1 MKKFAKAMEIPAART
16 SLGLLLAFAGGFIF
30 SGSAVAG
37 VASFADISLA
47 GALELPYAVAAL
59 IGGMIRGVLTDS
71 IGRGIVKL
79 AAMSFIVIAKLF
91 TGGKESPIRCGII
104 TAAAVML
111 SGAAVSS
118 LIGEMPQK
126 LLFYAFY
133 AALSGFS
140 AFCGA
145 ELISSL
151 GSEKVVSLKGFSG
164 GCYAVIYIVYI
175 ASLYS
180 LRLPAVNAG
189 FIVGA
194 ALTLLA
200 ACFYGGI
207 GGVTVGGL
215 TAFGAFLVSS
225 DVGVSSAVLP
235 AAGLFAGLV
244 KRDNKL
250 LSAVVFS
257 LLCYSMSVLT
267 GAFTDGADVT
277 LSVVCG
283 AALFLIAAPYFS
295 DRWVSAGE
303 SNTADTQ
310 GIGHERADF
319 LSDVI
324 EAVRVDAGRVS
335 AALWAAEPETQS
347 EGRQTVCGACV
358 RRSVCDGFDS
368 ETAGEII
375 PEIPDR
381 CVKKRE
387 LAEEFEKG
395 FRDRTARQLMKLRYS
410 QERSL
415 LNEQLRIME
424 EVLRSTAEDRD
435 IRPSGTVS
443 RKVTELLEAHGLS
456 PLRTTAYYNAANRL
470 VTEIYFGSEDIPTGT
485 SRICDLVS
493 DGLGLEL
500 TAAAPVSSANESRV
514 SLYERPQ
521 YTAEIYSASVCA
533 EGSEVS
539 GDSSAVFT
547 DSEGTCYIALSD
559 GMGTG
564 KSAAVDS
571 HMVIGLFRRL
581 VCGGMDCVSAVKLVN
596 SVMVNKCRDESFATF
611 DAVRFDPDSCVL
623 TAIKSGAAATLIR
636 RGDSVMKTSAPTFP
650 IGINENAEVFTA
662 DFELA
667 HNDIVI
673 MFSDGI
679 TENAFL
685 FIKELLLGGDDV
697 REIVREIAVKS
708 STFQQSEHT
717 DDVTVI
723 GVKIFKN

>member
-1 MKKFAKAMEIPAART
+1 MKRIEKAMEMPAART
-16 SLGLLLAFAGGFIF
+16 SLGLLLAFAGGFVF

-47 GALELPYAVAAL
+47 GALELPYAAAAL
-59 IGGMIRGVLTDS
+59 IGGIVRGVLTDS
-71 IGRGIVKL
+71 VGRGIVKL

-91 TGGKESPIRCGII
+91 TGGRESPIRCGII

-140 AFCGA
+140 TFCGA

-151 GSEKVVSLKGFSG
+151 SSEKVISLRGFSG

-180 LRLPAVNAG
+180 LKLPAVNAG

-194 ALTLLA
+194 AMTLFA
-200 ACFYGGI
+200 ACFYGGV

-225 DVGVSSAVLP
+225 DVGISSAVLP

-244 KRDNKL
+244 KKDSKF
-250 LSAVVFS
+250 LSAVLFS
-257 LLCYSMSVLT
+257 LLCYAMSVLT
-267 GAFTDGADVT
+267 GAFTDGADIT

-283 AALFLIAAPYFS
+283 AALFVIVSPHFS
-295 DRWVSAGE
+295 DRWISAGE
-303 SNTADTQ
+303 SGHAESN
-310 GIGHERADF
+310 GISYERTGF

-335 AALWAAEPETQS
+335 AALWAADTEPEP
-347 EGRQTVCGACV
+347 EVKQTVCGACV
-358 RRSVCDGFDS
+358 RRSVCEGFDS
-368 ETAGEII
+368 ETAGEIVPDL
-375 PEIPDR
+375 PER

-387 LAEEFEKG
+387 LAEEFEKD

-424 EVLRSTAEDRD
+424 EVLRSTTENRD
-435 IRPSGTVS
+435 IRPSEKVS
-443 RKVTELLEAHGLS
+443 RRIRELLEAHGLS
-456 PLRTTAYYNAANRL
+456 PIRTSAYYNPSNRL
-470 VTEIYFGSEDIPTGT
+470 VAEIYFGSDDIPSGS

-500 TAAAPVSSANESRV
+500 TAAAPVSSAKEHRV
-514 SLYERPQ
+514 CLYERPQ
-521 YTAEIYSASVCA
+521 YSAEIYSASVCA

-539 GDSSAVFT
+539 GDSSVVFT
-547 DSEGTCYIALSD
+547 DSEGMCYVALSD

-611 DAVRFDPDSCVL
+611 DAIRFDPDNCLL

-636 RGDSVMKTSAPTFP
+636 RGDSVMKTFAPTFP

-662 DFELA
+662 DFELDN
-667 HNDIVI
+667 NDIVI

-679 TENAFL
+679 SENAFL

-697 REIVREIAVKS
+697 QEIVREIAVKS
-708 STFQQSEHT
+708 STFRQSEHT